1 VKLFDEL
8 TNKNFELYAARHYKN
23 HKCLSIDDFYDDIA
37 RFKYILRL
45 LRKYKDTREINIRL
59 VLNHI
64 IVIYNVFEISAAN
77 RMMFFRMDDD
87 LHGILKTFL
96 IYLNYLQEDDY
107 KYSPID
113 LNIAK
118 QLQEI

>member
-1 VKLFDEL
+1 VRLFDEL
-8 TNKNFELYAARHYKN
+8 TNKNFDLYAAKHYQN
-23 HKCLSIDDFYDDIA
+23 HKCLCIEDFEDDIS

-45 LRKYKDTREINIRL
+45 LRKYKDTHEINIRL

-64 IVIYNVFEISAAN
+64 IVVYNVFEIHAAN
-77 RMMFFRMDDD
+77 RMMFFRIDDD

-96 IYLNYLQEDDY
+96 IYLNYISEDQH
-107 KYSPID
+107 KQITID
-113 LNIAK
+113 LSIGK

>member
-1 VKLFDEL
+1 VRLFDEL
-8 TNKNFELYAARHYKN
+8 TSKNFELYAARHYKN
-23 HKCLSIDDFYDDIA
+23 HKCLCIEDFEEDIS
-37 RFKYILRL
+37 RFKYVLRL
-45 LRKYKDTREINIRL
+45 LRKYKDTGEINVRL

-77 RMMFFRMDDD
+77 RMMFFRIDDD
-87 LHGILKTFL
+87 LHRILKTFL
-96 IYLNYLQEDDY
+96 IFLNYITDDQQ
-107 KYSPID
+107 KYTTVD

>member
-1 VKLFDEL
+1 MRLFDEL
-8 TNKNFELYAARHYKN
+8 TNKNFELYAARHYQN
-23 HKCLSIDDFYDDIA
+23 HKCLCIEDFEDDIS
-37 RFKYILRL
+37 RFKYVLRL
-45 LRKYKDTREINIRL
+45 LRKYKDTGEINIRL

-77 RMMFFRMDDD
+77 RMMFFRIDDD

-96 IYLNYLQEDDY
+96 IFLNYLTEDQQ
-107 KYSPID
+107 KYTTVD

>member
-1 VKLFDEL
+1 VRLFDEL
-8 TNKNFELYAARHYKN
+8 TSKNFELYAARHYKN
-23 HKCLSIDDFYDDIA
+23 HKCLCIEDFEDDIS
-37 RFKYILRL
+37 RFKYVLRL
-45 LRKYKDTREINIRL
+45 LRKYKDTGEINVRL

-77 RMMFFRMDDD
+77 RMMFFRIDDD
-87 LHGILKTFL
+87 LHIILKTFL
-96 IYLNYLQEDDY
+96 IFLNYITDDQQ
-107 KYSPID
+107 KYTTVD

>member
-1 VKLFDEL
+1 MRLFDEL
-8 TNKNFELYAARHYKN
+8 TNKNFELYAARHYQN
-23 HKCLSIDDFYDDIA
+23 HKCLCMEDFEDDIS

-59 VLNHI
+59 LLNHI
-64 IVIYNVFEISAAN
+64 IVVYNVFEIPAAN
-77 RMMFFRMDDD
+77 RMMFFRIDDD

-96 IYLNYLQEDDY
+96 IFLNYLSEDQQ
-107 KYSPID
+107 KHTTID

>member
-1 VKLFDEL
+1 MRLFDEL
-8 TNKNFELYAARHYKN
+8 TSKNFELYAARHYKN
-23 HKCLSIDDFYDDIA
+23 HKCLCIEDFEEDIS
-37 RFKYILRL
+37 RFKYVLRL
-45 LRKYKDTREINIRL
+45 LRKYKDTGEINVRL

-77 RMMFFRMDDD
+77 RMMFFRIDDD
-87 LHGILKTFL
+87 LHRILKTFL
-96 IYLNYLQEDDY
+96 IFLNYITDDQQ
-107 KYSPID
+107 KYTTVD

>member
-1 VKLFDEL
+1 VRLFDEL
-8 TNKNFELYAARHYKN
+8 TNKNFELYAARHYQN
-23 HKCLSIDDFYDDIA
+23 HKCLCMEDFEDDIS

-59 VLNHI
+59 LLNHI
-64 IVIYNVFEISAAN
+64 IVVYNVFEIPAAN
-77 RMMFFRMDDD
+77 RMMFFRIDDD

-96 IYLNYLQEDDY
+96 IFLNYLSEDQQ
-107 KYSPID
+107 KHTTID
-113 LNIAK
+113 LNIVK